1 MTQAELNDAVS
12 QATGEEIN
20 AIRQRGFSL
29 IDLSD
34 LDFDPECD
42 SSDPQV
48 IDFDARFSGTT
59 QSFFDLL

>member
-1 MTQAELNDAVS
+1 MTQFELNDAVS

-20 AIRQRGFSL
+20 EIRQRGFSL
-29 IDLSD
+29 IDLSES
-34 LDFDPECD
+34 DFDPECD
-42 SSDPQV
+42 SGDPQV